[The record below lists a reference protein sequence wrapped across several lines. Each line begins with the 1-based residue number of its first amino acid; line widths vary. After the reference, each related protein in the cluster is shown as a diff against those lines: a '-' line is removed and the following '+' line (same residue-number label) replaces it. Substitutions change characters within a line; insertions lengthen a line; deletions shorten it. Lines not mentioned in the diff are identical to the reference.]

1 VVQRSFDDLGTPLAD
16 VTFCVVDLE
25 TTGASPAECGITEIG
40 VVKVRGGECLGTFQ
54 TLVNPGRAIP
64 PEIVVL
70 TGITES
76 MVLPAPRIESVLPV
90 LAEFMGGCVLVGH
103 NLRFDVS
110 FLDAAYTRR
119 GWERLG
125 HPMVDTH
132 ALARRLVRDEVPN
145 CRLGTLASRLR
156 LDHRPTHRA
165 LDDALATTD
174 LLHLLLERAA
184 GVGVLGLDDLLA
196 LPRLGGHPHVAK
208 LRLTTGLPRTA
219 GVYLFE
225 DFAGRVLYVGK
236 ATNLRQR
243 VRSYFSGDDRR
254 KIGPLLRE
262 TQRIRHVSCRS
273 TLEAAVTEIRLIQAH
288 QPRYNQ
294 HGKRRASWSYVKL
307 TLGDSFPRL
316 SVVRTGRVDGA
327 VYLGPLSTRHAQLV
341 VDAVHTVVPLRR
353 CAERIPIG
361 GPRRDSPCA
370 AAQLG
375 VAHCPCAG
383 GVDVRQYSHHVDTVV
398 RAFGGD
404 ADLLLGALHDR
415 MHALAGAARYEEA
428 ADARDRAAALAG
440 ALRRQHRLDAL
451 RRTGTLHVRFGD
463 GGGAELQAGR
473 LVRTWDAGATDALAL
488 GLEWPAASPTTGA
501 PLTPADA
508 DELACVAAWLDA
520 APPSVRVDTIEGLPW
535 VTPNSVRSFTP
546 APSILAAR
554 H

>member
-1 VVQRSFDDLGTPLAD
+1 MQRSFDDLGTPLAE

-40 VVKVRGGECLGTFQ
+40 AVKVRGGECLGTFQ

-76 MVLPAPRIESVLPV
+76 MVHPAPRIEAVLPT

-119 GWERLG
+119 GWDRLG

-196 LPRLGGHPHVAK
+196 LPRLGGHPNAAK
-208 LRLTTGLPRTA
+208 LRLTAALPRTA

-225 DFAGRVLYVGK
+225 DVAGRVLYVGK

-254 KIGPLLRE
+254 KVGPLLRE
-262 TQRIRHVSCRS
+262 TQRIRHLPCRS
-273 TLEAAVTEIRLIQAH
+273 TLEAAVAEIRLIQQH

-294 HGKRRASWSYVKL
+294 HGKRRGSWSYVKL
-307 TLGDSFPRL
+307 TLGEPFPRL
-316 SVVRTGRVDGA
+316 SVVRSGRADGA
-327 VYLGPLSTRHAQLV
+327 AYLGPLSTRLAQVV

-361 GPRRDSPCA
+361 GGRRDAPCA
-370 AAQLG
+370 PAQLG

-383 GVDVRQYSHHVDTVV
+383 GVDARQYSTHVDTVV

-404 ADLLLGALHDR
+404 ADVLLGALHDR
-415 MHALAGAARYEEA
+415 MHALAGASRYEEA

-451 RRTGTLHVRFGD
+451 RRTGTLHVRFDD
-463 GGGAELQAGR
+463 GSGAELRGGR
-473 LVRTWDAGATDALAL
+473 LVRTWEPRVTEALAL
-488 GLEWPAASPTTGA
+488 GLEWPVADDTTGA
-501 PLTPADA
+501 PLTPSEA

-520 APPSVRVDTIEGLPW
+520 APPGVRVEVVEGGPW
-535 VTPNSVRSFTP
+535 VPPVGVRSFAP
-546 APSILAAR
+546 APSALAAR
-554 H
+554 R